1 MSIFNIQLNVVNII
15 NLQNANQ
22 NDHEISL
29 LPSRKSVII
38 IIINAENKSCKTYRE
53 TKTLV
58 HWW

>member
-38 IIINAENKSCKTYRE
+38 IIINAENKSCKT
-53 TKTLV
+53 
-58 HWW
+58 